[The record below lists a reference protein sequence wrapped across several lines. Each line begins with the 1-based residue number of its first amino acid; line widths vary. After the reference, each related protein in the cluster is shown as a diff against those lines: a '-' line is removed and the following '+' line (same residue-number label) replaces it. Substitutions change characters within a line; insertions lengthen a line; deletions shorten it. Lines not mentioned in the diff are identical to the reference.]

1 MTDEFKI
8 DDAKLDKISLAF
20 GAEKNT
26 VETLY
31 KAYCQFSP
39 NLKGQFLAHV
49 MRGIECY
56 FRKMMKNNRFIVICE
71 PYKEGEFY
79 DGQKQASA
87 YYYPPKSVVRFYD
100 KQNSSFIINYNKD
113 LSEKDLRDYIS
124 HEIGHLFWVAT
135 FDAKKDKIRNMPEDI
150 NAEMMTEP
158 LSSIFGIFTMSEKND
173 FYANYDS
180 SARNH
185 KSWQELLDSFIK
197 IHRD

>member
-1 MTDEFKI
+1 
-8 DDAKLDKISLAF
+8 
-20 GAEKNT
+20 
-26 VETLY
+26 
-31 KAYCQFSP
+31 
-39 NLKGQFLAHV
+39 

-56 FRKMMKNNRFIVICE
+56 FRKMMKNDRFIVICE
-71 PYKEGEFY
+71 PYKEFHE
-79 DGQKQASA
+79 GQKQAVA
-87 YYYPPKSVVRFYD
+87 GYYYPRMMIRSRD

-113 LSEKDLRDYIS
+113 LSEKELRDYIS

-135 FDAKKDKIRNMPEDI
+135 FDAKKDKLRNMPKDI
-150 NAEMMTEP
+150 NADMMTEP

-197 IHRD
+197 IHND